1 MIELL
6 SPVGDFECLKAAVQ
20 NGADAVYFGSN
31 IFSARAFAS
40 NFDNEELE
48 KAINYAKIRGV
59 KTHLTLN
66 TLIKNNE
73 FEQAFNLA
81 KKAYK
86 LGIDAIIVQDLGLA
100 TDLIKSFPDL
110 DIHASTQMTTTN
122 LETVKK
128 LEKIG
133 FKRIV
138 LSRECSLSEIKNIC
152 KNTNAEIEV
161 FAHGALCICYS
172 GQCLFSSMVGGR
184 SGNRGMCAQPCRLP
198 YSLLSDKNEK
208 SKEYNKGYLLSTRD
222 LCTLDLLPELISAG
236 ITSLKIEGRMK
247 SPTYVATVT
256 RIYKK
261 YIDLAT
267 RFIKKEISE
276 YIINENDKQALLQVF
291 NRGNFSS
298 GHLKDEPNKKL
309 IFKEK
314 PNNLG
319 IYIGKVVKF
328 SPKKGLI
335 TCNVENPISIGD
347 SVSFENE
354 STKYTIS
361 ELMEKNINIKTAKKF
376 QTVTFGRMKG
386 NIKVNDKIYK
396 ITDKSLLSNSLES
409 YNKEYKKTSLDCK
422 LKIKNGQKIEV
433 YVKSIDF
440 MIENSFIYDFI
451 PNTAQ
456 NAPLTIDKVKNQFN
470 KTLNTCFEFS
480 NIKIDLDND
489 LFIPTSILNDIRR
502 QALAEIEGKILKSF
516 KRTSEVEYIGK
527 IFNSSN
533 IDSQEKVI
541 LLNELYKNYN
551 YSNLKNVDK
560 IYLPLKYFVSNDF
573 TDILNT
579 LSHKG
584 KLYLY
589 MPFIIKDKYIKSIRN
604 CIENIVS
611 KFNIC
616 GFVISEYSSIDYLKM
631 FNKDVIA
638 NYNFNVYNS
647 YTLNKLKS
655 FGFSNITLSPEFQQD
670 ELMEISDS
678 ESEVIVY
685 GKIPLMTM
693 SYCLLGKSNMCY
705 KECKKLCKSDDKFFL
720 NDRYN
725 FKFRVIPDNMQ
736 TLTTIYNSRN
746 IELYKNN
753 PQFASLRFD
762 FLDET
767 IEEINKII

>member
-440 MIENSFIYDFI
+440 MVENSFIYDFI

-480 NIKIDLDND
+480 NIKIDLDNN

-527 IFNSSN
+527 NFNSSN
-533 IDSQEKVI
+533 IDSKEKII

-725 FKFRVIPDNMQ
+725 FKFRVISDNLQ

>member
-440 MIENSFIYDFI
+440 MVENSFIYDFI

-480 NIKIDLDND
+480 NIKIDLDNN

-502 QALAEIEGKILKSF
+502 QALAEIEEKILKSF

-527 IFNSSN
+527 NFNSSN

-725 FKFRVIPDNMQ
+725 FKFRVISDNLQ

>member
-81 KKAYK
+81 KKAYE

-100 TDLIKSFPDL
+100 TDLIKFFPDL

-527 IFNSSN
+527 NFNSSN

-560 IYLPLKYFVSNDF
+560 IYLPLKYFVRNDF

-678 ESEVIVY
+678 KSEVIVY

-705 KECKKLCKSDDKFFL
+705 KECKKLCKTDYKFFL

-725 FKFRVIPDNMQ
+725 FKFRVISDNLQ

>member
-100 TDLIKSFPDL
+100 TDLIKFFPDL

-527 IFNSSN
+527 NFNSSN

-678 ESEVIVY
+678 KSEVIVY

-725 FKFRVIPDNMQ
+725 FKFRVISDNLQ

>member
-81 KKAYK
+81 KKAYE

-335 TCNVENPISIGD
+335 TCKVENPISIGD
-347 SVSFENE
+347 SISFENE
-354 STKYTIS
+354 PTKYTIS

-480 NIKIDLDND
+480 NIKIDLDNN

-527 IFNSSN
+527 NFNSSN
-533 IDSQEKVI
+533 IDSQEK
-541 LLNELYKNYN
+541 
-551 YSNLKNVDK
+551 S
-560 IYLPLKYFVSNDF
+560 YFA
-573 TDILNT
+573 
-579 LSHKG
+579 K
-584 KLYLY
+584 
-589 MPFIIKDKYIKSIRN
+589 
-604 CIENIVS
+604 
-611 KFNIC
+611 
-616 GFVISEYSSIDYLKM
+616 
-631 FNKDVIA
+631 
-638 NYNFNVYNS
+638 
-647 YTLNKLKS
+647 
-655 FGFSNITLSPEFQQD
+655 
-670 ELMEISDS
+670 
-678 ESEVIVY
+678 
-685 GKIPLMTM
+685 
-693 SYCLLGKSNMCY
+693 
-705 KECKKLCKSDDKFFL
+705 
-720 NDRYN
+720 
-725 FKFRVIPDNMQ
+725 
-736 TLTTIYNSRN
+736 
-746 IELYKNN
+746 
-753 PQFASLRFD
+753 
-762 FLDET
+762 
-767 IEEINKII
+767 

>member
-440 MIENSFIYDFI
+440 MVENSFIYDFI

-480 NIKIDLDND
+480 NIKIDLDNN

-502 QALAEIEGKILKSF
+502 QALAEIEEKILKSF

-527 IFNSSN
+527 NFNSSN

-560 IYLPLKYFVSNDF
+560 IYLPLKYFVNNDF

-655 FGFSNITLSPEFQQD
+655 FGFSNITLSPELQQN

-725 FKFRVIPDNMQ
+725 FKFRVISDNLQ

>member
-128 LEKIG
+128 LKKIG

-527 IFNSSN
+527 NFNSSN

-560 IYLPLKYFVSNDF
+560 IYLPLKYFVRNDF

-655 FGFSNITLSPEFQQD
+655 FGFSNITLSPELQQN

-725 FKFRVIPDNMQ
+725 FKFRVISDNLQ

>member
-128 LEKIG
+128 LKKIG

-527 IFNSSN
+527 NFNSSN

-560 IYLPLKYFVSNDF
+560 IYLPLKYFVRNDF

-725 FKFRVIPDNMQ
+725 FKFRVISDNLQ

>member
-335 TCNVENPISIGD
+335 TCNVENSISIGD

-527 IFNSSN
+527 NFNSSN

-560 IYLPLKYFVSNDF
+560 IYLPLKYFVRNDF

-678 ESEVIVY
+678 KSEVIVY

-705 KECKKLCKSDDKFFL
+705 KECKKLCKTDYKFFL

-725 FKFRVIPDNMQ
+725 FKFRVISDNLQ

>member
-440 MIENSFIYDFI
+440 MVENSFIYDFI

-480 NIKIDLDND
+480 NIKIDLDNN

-527 IFNSSN
+527 NFNSSN

-655 FGFSNITLSPEFQQD
+655 FGFSNITLSPELQQD

-705 KECKKLCKSDDKFFL
+705 KECKKLCKTDYKFFL

-725 FKFRVIPDNMQ
+725 FKFRVISDNLQ

>member
-81 KKAYK
+81 KKAYE

-527 IFNSSN
+527 NFNSSN

-678 ESEVIVY
+678 KSEVIVY

-725 FKFRVIPDNMQ
+725 FKFRVISDNLQ

>member
-81 KKAYK
+81 KKAYE

-100 TDLIKSFPDL
+100 TDLIKSFPNL

-198 YSLLSDKNEK
+198 YSLLSDKNGK

-276 YIINENDKQALLQVF
+276 YLIDENDRQALLQVF

-298 GHLKDEPNKKL
+298 GHLRDEPNKKL

-335 TCNVENPISIGD
+335 TCKVENPISIGD
-347 SVSFENE
+347 SISFENE
-354 STKYTIS
+354 PTKYTIS

-386 NIKVNDKIYK
+386 NIKINDKIYK
-396 ITDKSLLSNSLES
+396 ITDKSLLSNALDS

-422 LKIKNGQKIEV
+422 LKIKNNQKIEV

-440 MIENSFIYDFI
+440 MVENSFIYDFI

-480 NIKIDLDND
+480 NIEIDLDNN

-527 IFNSSN
+527 NFNSSN
-533 IDSQEKVI
+533 IDSKEKII

-604 CIENIVS
+604 YIENIVS

-631 FNKDVIA
+631 FNKDIIA

-655 FGFSNITLSPEFQQD
+655 FGFSNITLSPELQQN

-693 SYCLLGKSNMCY
+693 SYCLLEKSNMCY

>member
-440 MIENSFIYDFI
+440 MVENSFIYDFI

-480 NIKIDLDND
+480 NIKIDLDNN

-527 IFNSSN
+527 NFNSSN

-560 IYLPLKYFVSNDF
+560 IYLPLKYFVRNDF

-678 ESEVIVY
+678 KSEVIVY

-705 KECKKLCKSDDKFFL
+705 KECKKLCKTDYKFFL

-725 FKFRVIPDNMQ
+725 FKFRVISDNLQ

>member
-81 KKAYK
+81 KKAYE

-100 TDLIKSFPDL
+100 TDLIKFFPDL

-440 MIENSFIYDFI
+440 MVENSFIYDFI

-527 IFNSSN
+527 NFNSSN

-655 FGFSNITLSPEFQQD
+655 FGFSNITLSPELQQD

-678 ESEVIVY
+678 KSEVIVY

-725 FKFRVIPDNMQ
+725 FKFRVISDNLQ

>member
-81 KKAYK
+81 KKAYE

-100 TDLIKSFPDL
+100 TDLIKFFPDL

-440 MIENSFIYDFI
+440 MVENSFIYDFI

-480 NIKIDLDND
+480 NIKIDLDNN

-516 KRTSEVEYIGK
+516 KRTSEIEYIGK
-527 IFNSSN
+527 NFNSSN

-678 ESEVIVY
+678 KSEVIVY

-705 KECKKLCKSDDKFFL
+705 KECKKLCKTDYKFFL

-725 FKFRVIPDNMQ
+725 FKFRVISDNLQ

>member
-527 IFNSSN
+527 NFNSSN

-560 IYLPLKYFVSNDF
+560 IYLPLKYFVRNDF

-678 ESEVIVY
+678 KSEVIVY

-705 KECKKLCKSDDKFFL
+705 KECKKLCKTDYKFFL

-725 FKFRVIPDNMQ
+725 FKFRVISDNLQ

>member
-527 IFNSSN
+527 NFNSSN

-725 FKFRVIPDNMQ
+725 FKFRVISDNLQ